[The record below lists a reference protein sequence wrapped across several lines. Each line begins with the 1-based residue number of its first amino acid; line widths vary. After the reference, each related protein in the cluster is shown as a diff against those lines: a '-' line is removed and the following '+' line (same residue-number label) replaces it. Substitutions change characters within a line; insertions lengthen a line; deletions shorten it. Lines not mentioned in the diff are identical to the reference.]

1 MINNLVEII
10 KLTSQNSYS
19 SNKSFYFVY
28 NLNREKLHDIL
39 KLSDIRCLLNLNENV
54 SELAK
59 GNSFIFFNKKNN
71 RFINYSFEKKNL
83 DFETELINKSKN
95 FELLQ
100 DNLQKIKTAATRIF
114 FEMNQVINLKL
125 NTNQIKSILESY
137 NPKYW
142 NKILRFTNLYYGIK
156 IPELEIDNYILNV
169 SDKRKEDEK
178 DFSGEFELIISQ
190 NVIIAKEFVKLL
202 DDFRSKKVN
211 PSNLEL
217 NQLYDPQKL
226 YNYLRNHHWKHGIIN
241 SFLSEWI
248 EMRNTNHKLNYTDLS
263 DFEIILKKLNIDKQ
277 IINNL
282 IGLRSNDEERIL
294 IDKIERNIP
303 KIKNFSEFQKSLLEK
318 IDKIEHLI
326 RKRV

>member
-1 MINNLVEII
+1 DLESTMIHNLVEII

-28 NLNREKLHDIL
+28 NLNREKLHNIL
-39 KLSDIRCLLNLNENV
+39 ELSDIRCLLNLNENV
-54 SELAK
+54 SELAE
-59 GNSFIFFNKKNN
+59 GSSFIFFNKKNN

-114 FEMNQVINLKL
+114 FEMNQVINLKPD
-125 NTNQIKSILESY
+125 TDQIKSILESY

-156 IPELEIDNYILNV
+156 IPELEIDSYTLNA
-169 SDKRKEDEK
+169 SDKRKENEK

-248 EMRNTNHKLNYTDLS
+248 KMRNSNHKLNYTDLS
-263 DFEIILKKLNIDKQ
+263 DFE
-277 IINNL
+277 
-282 IGLRSNDEERIL
+282 
-294 IDKIERNIP
+294 
-303 KIKNFSEFQKSLLEK
+303 
-318 IDKIEHLI
+318 
-326 RKRV
+326 